1 MTRSRILHELL
12 LDFIC
17 DLCFRIAGAEQQQ
30 EGKRGRSMRAGRV
43 AEEAAA
49 ARQLSCSSC
58 ATQIRKGNR
67 YAHKYTYAHPYTCRQ
82 HTHRGTH
89 THSSKLGAGSFI
101 DASMRDAKRVVCVSV
116 AWLFHLQVRTS
127 LE

>member
-30 EGKRGRSMRAGRV
+30 DGKRGRSRGVEEWQQQRDSCLAAV
-43 AEEAAA
+43 APRKLEKETGTHTNTPTHIHTIADN
-49 ARQLSCSSC
+49 
-58 ATQIRKGNR
+58 TQR
-67 YAHKYTYAHPYTCRQ
+67 H
-82 HTHRGTH
+82 TH
-89 THSSKLGAGSFI
+89 THSGKLGAGSFI